1 MVHRK
6 KDQGPCTRRLTAA
19 DADGMRQPAVGATPA
34 IDQDVVELRDGA
46 RVRLHPMRA
55 SDAAGLLRFHA
66 TLSPET
72 TYFRFFS
79 VHPSLSDQELHRFT
93 HVDHTDREAIVAT
106 AGDEIIG
113 VARFDR
119 MDDPS
124 EAEVAFVVADAWQEL
139 GLGTAMFRALSRRAK
154 DLGLER
160 FVAEVLP
167 HNRRMLTLFHH
178 SGLPARSDFRDGA
191 VHLVLDL

>member
-1 MVHRK
+1 M
-6 KDQGPCTRRLTAA
+6 LSL
-19 DADGMRQPAVGATPA
+19 MRQEAAEATTA
-34 IDQDVVELRDGA
+34 SDQDVVELRDGTRA
-46 RVRLHPMRA
+46 RLHPMRA
-55 SDAAGLLRFHA
+55 SDAAALLRFHA

-79 VHPSLSDQELHRFT
+79 VHPSLSDKELDRFT

-124 EAEVAFVVADAWQEL
+124 DAEVAFVVADAWQEL
-139 GLGTAMFRALSRRAK
+139 GLGTAMFRRLAQRAK
-154 DLGLER
+154 DVGVGQ

-178 SGLPARSDFRDGA
+178 SGLPVRSAFCDGA